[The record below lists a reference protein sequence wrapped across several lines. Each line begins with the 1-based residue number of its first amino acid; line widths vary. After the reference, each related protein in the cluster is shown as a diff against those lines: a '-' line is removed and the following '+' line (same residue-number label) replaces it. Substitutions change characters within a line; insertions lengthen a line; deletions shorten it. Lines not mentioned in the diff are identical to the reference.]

1 MTGQDLYGNT
11 FWEFRD
17 AINQNRWRRM
27 VVSRNKA
34 SLSSL
39 SDVQLSPQW
48 HQWLR
53 HTRHDAPTLQE
64 QSADVQRQAQLKINA
79 QLADERWA
87 AKAKYIEKPNP
98 AAAMKLSGDP
108 ELDRIAA
115 ENSPGQPSPEQKM
128 ANAVDSKPSQRPKV
142 KETGTDSG
150 AGWAPESWTPGPR
163 KR

>member
-53 HTRHDAPTLQE
+53 HTRHEAPTLQE
-64 QSADVQRQAQLKINA
+64 QSADLQRQAQLKINA

-87 AKAKYIEKPNP
+87 AKAKYIEKPK
-98 AAAMKLSGDP
+98 AAATTKLSGEP
-108 ELDRIAA
+108 ELDRIVA
-115 ENSPGQPSPEQKM
+115 ENSPSHVPPEQKM
-128 ANAVDSKPSQRPKV
+128 ANAVESNQGQQQKA
-142 KETGTDSG
+142 KETGTNPG
-150 AGWAPESWTPGPR
+150 ASWSPESWTPGPR